1 MLWPNE
7 TGWFQPACR
16 HDRPSTTTDCTL
28 GGGTLCGGCFFRKS
42 LDHAD
47 FTSLYWFSSGGKLL
61 KIFLDEEGKQVK
73 FWLLC
78 VLVVWITQLLNKK
91 FQFTIAML
99 MFLYLLNKINIVFL
113 FLLTDSFIIND
124 LGGILCVNSFLVP
137 IGLWLPERS
146 GFFARVDGT
155 LFITVEKATILL
167 FLGISD
173 VKVVI
178 WTLTVTIQQFS
189 LRRIM
194 RFR

>member
-124 LGGILCVNSFLVP
+124 LGGILWCKLIFSSYWIMVAGKIRFF
-137 IGLWLPERS
+137 LPELTEPCLSSLKRQ
-146 GFFARVDGT
+146 
-155 LFITVEKATILL
+155 LFCSFWV
-167 FLGISD
+167 
-173 VKVVI
+173 
-178 WTLTVTIQQFS
+178 
-189 LRRIM
+189 
-194 RFR
+194 